1 MKNTNTEITIHDSI
15 TTIQDNPWKQKT
27 EWLEYDLAVK
37 WFSVEARLNGELCG
51 FMHVIRHPGKE
62 NEWFSCDVFTMDP
75 YRRHGIA
82 TAMYE
87 EAMKRLQKYFRANR
101 MTASIKN
108 DNEASVKLHEKIGFR
123 NTHEASVFPGF
134 TFEPDETVF
143 EHWFAKAYP
152 ARDLP
157 IHRQILSS
165 LAGDEADDV
174 LNALK
179 VPDSVFILWA
189 GSEAIGCRIG
199 SSTILLPE
207 WERRS
212 EDYCLSIR

>member
-1 MKNTNTEITIHDSI
+1 MKKTNTEITIHDSLA
-15 TTIQDNPWKQKT
+15 TIQDNPWKQKT

-37 WFSVEARLNGELCG
+37 WFSVEACLDGELCG
-51 FMHVIRHPGKE
+51 FMHMIRHPGKE
-62 NEWFSCDVFTMDP
+62 NEWYSCDVFTMDS
-75 YRRHGIA
+75 YRRQGIA

-101 MTASIKN
+101 ITASVKN

-134 TFEPDETVF
+134 TFEPDETLF
-143 EHWFAKAYP
+143 EHWFAKTYP

-157 IHRQILSS
+157 IHQQLLSA
-165 LAGDEADDV
+165 LAGDKADGV

-179 VPDSVFILWA
+179 VPGSVFILWA
-189 GSEAIGCRIG
+189 GNEAIGYSIDHR
-199 SSTILLPE
+199 TVLLPE
-207 WERRS
+207 WEKRA
-212 EDYCLSIR
+212 EDHCLTIR